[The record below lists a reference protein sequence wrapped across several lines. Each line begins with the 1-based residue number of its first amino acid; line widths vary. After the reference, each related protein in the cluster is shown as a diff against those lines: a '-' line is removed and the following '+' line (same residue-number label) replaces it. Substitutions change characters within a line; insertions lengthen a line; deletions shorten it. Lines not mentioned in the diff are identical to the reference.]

1 MVHIAYSMVNMP
13 VTNKTI
19 SKSGPLMMLL
29 ARKPFKK
36 RCIFL
41 RCSAKKVG
49 GVQQKRGK
57 NFLKKMIDVDDRIAL
72 IE

>member
-1 MVHIAYSMVNMP
+1 MILSAEIVASLEAYLPSR
-13 VTNKTI
+13 
-19 SKSGPLMMLL
+19 LL
-29 ARKPFKK
+29 K
-36 RCIFL
+36 
-41 RCSAKKVG
+41 SAKKLG